1 MTTIIIT
8 HLKNMLNCIEIS
20 YLKSRL
26 SFGLIQYLCT
36 ELSIGHLSPIVDD
49 HGLTLPPGNSHIMQ
63 NSLNIRINLNSL
75 QRTYLNINPP
85 IIDVLIQL
93 ISQFITNQTS
103 ILYYLLN
110 IILPRDTSQQ
120 STRYLT
126 QTLLLVHVA
135 QPISRLETVYHPVE

>member
-1 MTTIIIT
+1 
-8 HLKNMLNCIEIS
+8 MLDCIEIS

-26 SFGLIQYLCT
+26 SFGLIQYLGT
-36 ELSIGHLSPIVDD
+36 KLSIGHLSPIVND
-49 HGLTLPPGNSHIMQ
+49 HSLAFPPGNSNIMK

-75 QRTYLNINPP
+75 QRTYLHINPP
-85 IIDVLIQL
+85 ITDILIQL

-110 IILPRDTSQQ
+110 IILPRDASQQ

-126 QTLLLVHVA
+126 QTLLLVHVT
-135 QPISRLETVYHPVE
+135 QPISRLETIYHPVE